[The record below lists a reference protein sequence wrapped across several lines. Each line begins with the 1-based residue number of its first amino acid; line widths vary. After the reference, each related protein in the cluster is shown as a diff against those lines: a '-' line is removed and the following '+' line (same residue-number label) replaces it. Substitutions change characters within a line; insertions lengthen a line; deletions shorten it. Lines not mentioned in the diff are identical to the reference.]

1 MKEFNL
7 TQPYATLEEM
17 MNSAEVAIYKEELQQ
32 GSIEKYAIVS
42 RIGNRYDLN
51 GNKVEDFAINPF
63 CCHKEE
69 KVVEVE
75 APTEI
80 EEKVMEETSM
90 KYLEIEALIDKEI
103 EKAVAEVNAKYEQ
116 ELSALKE
123 KHAQELATAKAE
135 VKAEL
140 LAKLNA

>member
-32 GSIEKYAIVS
+32 GNIEQYAIVS

-51 GNKVEDFAINPF
+51 GNKVEDFAPNPF
-63 CCHKEE
+63 CHKEE
-69 KVVEVE
+69 VVEVE

-80 EEKVMEETSM
+80 KEEKETEETSM

-140 LAKLNA
+140 IAKLNA